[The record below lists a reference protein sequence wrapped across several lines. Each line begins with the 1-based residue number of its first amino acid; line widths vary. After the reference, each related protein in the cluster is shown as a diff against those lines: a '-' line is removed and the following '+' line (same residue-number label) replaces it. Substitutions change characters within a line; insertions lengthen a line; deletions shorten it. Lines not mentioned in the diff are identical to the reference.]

1 VGKSSL
7 LNAIA
12 RRDAAIVSETAG
24 TTRDVI
30 EVHLDLGGYPVT
42 LVDTAGLRAAA
53 QSESNTDGAMAPPA
67 DGSIAGGHVD
77 PVEAEGMRRARD
89 RAARAD
95 LKLVVCDAVDWPVL
109 PPESQ
114 ALIDEAAYL
123 VVNKVDLAAAPAE
136 TRFRDRPVFPVS
148 ALEGRGL
155 TQLLDDIEGEV
166 VARLGVSG
174 AMPSLTRARHRR
186 ALEDCRDALGR
197 ALKASLPELAA
208 EDVRLAV
215 RALGRIT
222 GRVDV
227 EDVLDAI
234 FREFCIGK

>member
-1 VGKSSL
+1 MDRLGIDQPKWAHLTDVV
-7 LNAIA
+7 
-12 RRDAAIVSETAG
+12 DAEALVE
-24 TTRDVI
+24 
-30 EVHLDLGGYPVT
+30 DLGGYPVT

-123 VVNKVDLAAAPAE
+123 VINKVDLAAAPAE

-166 VARLGVSG
+166 VASLGVSG
-174 AMPSLTRARHRR
+174 AAPSLTRQRHRR

-197 ALKASLPELAA
+197 ALEASRHRQRKSSLTPPSA
-208 EDVRLAV
+208 
-215 RALGRIT
+215 GRR
-222 GRVDV
+222 GRCYRTR
-227 EDVLDAI
+227 I
-234 FREFCIGK
+234 SSR